1 MRAFL
6 LAAGRGIR
14 FRPVTERTPKPLF
27 PYLNVPLARAHL
39 ERLRRF
45 GIGEAGVNL
54 HHLGEK
60 IEQHLIDRAS
70 ELPKLRFFPEPEIL
84 GTAGALRNAA
94 EFLSEGDFLVV
105 NSDAAIEPD
114 YAALVLRH
122 RESGRPATLLV
133 VENREPDRYTPLQS
147 EGDRITGFGRASR
160 ETLARRQSGGTL
172 ARGQSGGTLSP
183 TPLLYTG
190 VCILSPGVLPRIPS
204 GETSLVAD
212 LWDPL
217 LRDGEEI
224 GWMRHEGSFADL
236 GSPREFLRASLE
248 ALERG
253 GPFPEGA
260 GSFDGESRTLAAR
273 PVPGLEV
280 SGSVLGDALVGKL
293 TRVNASV
300 VWEGASI
307 GAGARLDHC
316 LVAGGRVRAG
326 ETFRDKLLWAASGDP
341 AVAYPL
347 TELSHRFQTPSPRR

>member
-45 GIGEAGVNL
+45 GIGEAAVNL
-54 HHLGEK
+54 HHLGQK

-94 EFLSEGDFLVV
+94 DFLSEGDFLVV

-160 ETLARRQSGGTL
+160 ETLARGQSGGTLARGQSGGTL

-190 VCILSPGVLPRIPS
+190 VCVLSPGVLPRIPS

-236 GSPREFLRASLE
+236 GSPRDFLRASLE

-253 GPFPEGA
+253 GPFPGGA

-293 TRVNASV
+293 ARVNASV

-307 GAGARLDHC
+307 GPGAQLDHC
-316 LVAGGRVRAG
+316 LAAGGQVRPG
-326 ETFRDKLLWAASGDP
+326 ETFRDALLWAASGEP

-347 TELSHRFQTPSPRR
+347 T

>member
-1 MRAFL
+1 MRALL

-14 FRPVTERTPKPLF
+14 FRPITERIPKPLF

-39 ERLRRF
+39 ARLRRF
-45 GIGEAGVNL
+45 GIREAAVNL

-60 IEQHLIDRAS
+60 IEQHLIDRSS

-94 EFLSEGDFLVV
+94 DFLSEGDFLVV

-147 EGDRITGFGRASR
+147 EGDRITGFGGESGGTLSR
-160 ETLARRQSGGTL
+160 GQSGGTLARRQSGGTL
-172 ARGQSGGTLSP
+172 SP
-183 TPLLYTG
+183 APLLYTG
-190 VCILSPGVLPRIPS
+190 VSVLSPRVLPRIPS
-204 GETSLVAD
+204 GETSLVHD

-224 GWMRHEGSFADL
+224 GWMRHEGPFADL
-236 GSPREFLRASLE
+236 GRPSDFLRASLE

-260 GSFDGESRTLAAR
+260 GSFEGKSRTLVAR
-273 PVPGLEV
+273 PAAGFEV
-280 SGSVLGDALVGKL
+280 SGSVLGDALIGKL
-293 TRVNASV
+293 ARVNASV
-300 VWEGASI
+300 VWEGTSI
-307 GAGARLDHC
+307 GAGARL
-316 LVAGGRVRAG
+316 
-326 ETFRDKLLWAASGDP
+326 
-341 AVAYPL
+341 
-347 TELSHRFQTPSPRR
+347 

>member
-14 FRPVTERTPKPLF
+14 FRPVTERIPKPLF

-39 ERLRRF
+39 ARLRRF
-45 GIGEAGVNL
+45 GIGEAAVNL

-94 EFLSEGDFLVV
+94 DFLSEGDFLVV

-114 YAALVLRH
+114 YGALVLRH
-122 RESGRPATLLV
+122 RASGRPATLLV

-147 EGDRITGFGRASR
+147 EGDRITGFGG
-160 ETLARRQSGGTL
+160 ESG
-172 ARGQSGGTLSP
+172 RTLSP

-190 VCILSPGVLPRIPS
+190 VSILSPRVLPRIPA
-204 GETSLVAD
+204 GETSLVQD

-224 GWMRHEGSFADL
+224 GWMRHEGPFADL
-236 GSPREFLRASLE
+236 GRPSDFLRASLE

-253 GPFPEGA
+253 GSFPEGA
-260 GSFDGESRTLAAR
+260 GSFDEESRTLVAR
-273 PVPGLEV
+273 PAPGFEV
-280 SGSVLGDALVGKL
+280 SGSVLGDALIGKL
-293 TRVNASV
+293 ARVTASV
-300 VWEGASI
+300 VWQGVSI

-316 LVAGGRVRAG
+316 LVAGGQVRAG
-326 ETFRDKLLWAASGDP
+326 ESFRDKLLWAAPGEP

-347 TELSHRFQTPSPRR
+347 T